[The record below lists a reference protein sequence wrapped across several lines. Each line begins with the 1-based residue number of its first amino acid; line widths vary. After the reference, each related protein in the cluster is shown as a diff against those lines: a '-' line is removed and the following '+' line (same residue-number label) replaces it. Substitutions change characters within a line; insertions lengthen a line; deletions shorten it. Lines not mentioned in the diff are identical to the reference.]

1 VALVAGVRTGR
12 VAAAPPMNPIP
23 KRRNLRA
30 PIKAAVK
37 VIREDGVTQFISDN
51 IGMAGLY
58 IKGGIGRGLRLG
70 PVRLLIR
77 LPNDDSDIEAEG
89 DVVRF
94 EPEEG
99 GAFGRGV
106 RFRNLTE
113 DARRRIESALAR
125 FIPGDDQSDSAVEN
139 EEK

>member
-1 VALVAGVRTGR
+1 L
-12 VAAAPPMNPIP
+12 NPIP
-23 KRRNLRA
+23 RRRNLRA
-30 PIKAAVK
+30 PIKAAVQ

-77 LPNDDSDIEAEG
+77 LPNEESDIEAEG

-113 DARRRIESALAR
+113 DARCRIESALAR
-125 FIPGDDQSDSAVEN
+125 FIASDDSPKAG

>member
-1 VALVAGVRTGR
+1 
-12 VAAAPPMNPIP
+12 MNPIP
-23 KRRNLRA
+23 RRRNLRA

-37 VIREDGVTQFISDN
+37 VIREDGVTQFVSDN

-58 IKGGIGRGLRLG
+58 VKGGIGRGLRLG

-77 LPNDDSDIEAEG
+77 LPNEDSDIEADG

-94 EPEEG
+94 EPERG

-125 FIPGDDQSDSAVEN
+125 FVSSDDESDSVPEH